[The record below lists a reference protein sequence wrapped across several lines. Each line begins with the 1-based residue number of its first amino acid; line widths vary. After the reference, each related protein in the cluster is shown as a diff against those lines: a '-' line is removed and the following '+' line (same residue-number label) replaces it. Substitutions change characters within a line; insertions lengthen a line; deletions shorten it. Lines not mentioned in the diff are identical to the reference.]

1 MIRSSAKSEEPF
13 QTLYN
18 ALWEK
23 PFDPI
28 LQNAPARAGAPVLK
42 HIPLSMLKE
51 LGLISLMN
59 FPEEVLLIRE
69 EYDAAFDTFQAW
81 SRKGGGGVV
90 VTGQPGIGAR
100 YLDAS

>member
-1 MIRSSAKSEEPF
+1 MSSSAKEEPF

-18 ALWEK
+18 ALWKK
-23 PFDPI
+23 PLDPI
-28 LQNAPARAGAPVLK
+28 LQNAPARAGTPVLK
-42 HIPLSMLKE
+42 HIPFSMLKE
-51 LGLISLMN
+51 LGLIPLMN

-69 EYDAAFDTFQAW
+69 EYEIAFDTFQDW

-90 VTGQPGIGAR
+90 VTGQPGIGAC